1 MQQTYR
7 TKLIKSIEYG
17 PYDVVTSYFNEYN
30 EIFKK
35 AERRLYVDIVHKK
48 VPLNKL
54 KSEYQRKFGI
64 NARQFNSIKSD
75 LDGVINS
82 KKELLKL
89 ELEEKEAKL
98 TQFESKLLKLIEDK
112 KTVFEKLSLLKMNDI
127 MFDRVLK
134 KYQGIKN
141 SIHHLKRKILKYKHK
156 IAKINT
162 DLNNNIVRVCFGG
175 KELFQKQFNLKE
187 NGFKSHL
194 EWLSSW
200 KAARNNQ
207 CFYLGSKDETFGNQN
222 CQYNKDNT
230 LKIKTAPI
238 LEKRYG
244 KYIVIP
250 NVYFKYGQQNIDYCK
265 ESYIHTTEICNT
277 KKYHNG
283 ALSYRFIKNEFGLYL
298 HVSADVS
305 EAKIKTDS
313 RIGGIGVD
321 FNVNFVSVSFVDRF
335 GNPIDELRLKYHM
348 YGKTSNQID
357 AKLGDLCKELCDL
370 ALYYKVPIYIED
382 LCFAKAKNS
391 IDKEPKY
398 KRMINSFPYSK
409 FRKFLEQRGKKYGA
423 EVIAVNPSYTSIIGQ
438 FKFMKR
444 YGLSSHGAAACT
456 IARKG
461 MKFKTEKLPLKYKKL
476 VFINKL
482 YINKSLNNYKMWIH
496 LSSIIKKNMSF
507 NDRIKTLYTS

>member
-7 TKLIKSIEYG
+7 TKLFKSIGYG
-17 PYDVVTSYFNEYN
+17 PYDLITSYFDEYS

-35 AERRLYVDIVHKK
+35 AERKLYVDIVHKK

-54 KSEYQRKFGI
+54 KSEYQTKFGI
-64 NARQFNSIKSD
+64 NARQFNSIKCD
-75 LDGVINS
+75 LDGIINS
-82 KKELLKL
+82 KKELIKL
-89 ELEEKEAKL
+89 ELDEKESKL
-98 TQFESKLLKLIEDK
+98 VQFEAKLLKLVDDK

-127 MFDRVLK
+127 MFSRVLK
-134 KYQGIKN
+134 KYQGLKS

-156 IAKINT
+156 VAKLNK
-162 DLNNNIVRVCFGG
+162 DLNDDIVRICFGG

-194 EWLSSW
+194 EWLSCW
-200 KAARNNQ
+200 KASRNNQ
-207 CFYLGSKDETFGNQN
+207 CFFLGSKDESFGNQN

-238 LEKRYG
+238 LEERYG
-244 KYIVIP
+244 KYIEIP
-250 NVYFKYGQQNIDYCK
+250 HVYFKYGQENIDYCK
-265 ESYIHTTEICNT
+265 EFHMHTTETYNV
-277 KKYHNG
+277 KKHYNG
-283 ALSYRFIKNEFGLYL
+283 ALSYRFIKNEYGLYL

-305 EAKIKTDS
+305 EAKVKID
-313 RIGGIGVD
+313 RRLGGIGID
-321 FNVNFVSVSFVDRF
+321 FNVNFVSVAFVDRF
-335 GNPIDELRLKYHM
+335 GNPIDELNLKYHM

-357 AKLGDLCKELCDL
+357 AKLGNLCKELSDL

-382 LCFAKAKNS
+382 LCFAKAKRN

-409 FRKFLEQRGKKYGA
+409 FRRFLEQRGKKCGA
-423 EVIAVNPSYTSIIGQ
+423 EIITVNPSYTSIIGQ

-444 YGLSSHGAAACT
+444 YGFSSHGAAACA

-461 MKFKTEKLPLKYKKL
+461 MKFKTEKLPSKYKKL
-476 VFINKL
+476 VFANKP
-482 YINKSLNNYKMWIH
+482 YISKNLNNYKMWIH
-496 LSSIIKKNMSF
+496 LSSIIKKNMNF